1 MSSSFLP
8 FTPKRNQVSYE
19 SRAGRQSHETGDV
32 TPRARSRVSPRDRGG
47 TVQRHT
53 GRRTRADGRAL
64 ASPIS
69 VSVLMSPGLLSS
81 RHDTSE
87 EIGTASPGSAGQTGR
102 VQLHAFKLSFR
113 RLTLCVTAKGRSF
126 IHPELSDRGRLRA
139 KATSLC
145 IFRLPRCD
153 TDAHGMG
160 GDATCHLCP
169 TSFFPPL
176 CTCARLNACC
186 MHGHF
191 LGQGIR
197 GSGEGIFCCHRILPL
212 PSLRLRPRPRPPGT

>member
-1 MSSSFLP
+1 MTAGSSEPRCISFNGLLCASVCFAGLTLGSFVPIYSNLTILVRPSTRAAGRETRVLSSSFLP

-81 RHDTSE
+81 RLPTRHIGRDWRGLP
-87 EIGTASPGSAGQTGR
+87 EITRSAGQTGR
-102 VQLHAFKLSFR
+102 VLLQVFKFVLSR
-113 RLTLCVTAKGRSF
+113 
-126 IHPELSDRGRLRA
+126 
-139 KATSLC
+139 
-145 IFRLPRCD
+145 
-153 TDAHGMG
+153 
-160 GDATCHLCP
+160 
-169 TSFFPPL
+169 
-176 CTCARLNACC
+176 
-186 MHGHF
+186 
-191 LGQGIR
+191 
-197 GSGEGIFCCHRILPL
+197 
-212 PSLRLRPRPRPPGT
+212 